1 MRNANAAVQVSANSR
16 ARSLPPSVDAA
27 GREAWLTFVVVVD
40 GPTGVELA
48 GALSELAH
56 TGLES
61 DYRAI
66 NPATARV
73 ILVQSAPWILPAFSS
88 ALSARAERSLRDLG
102 VDVRTGAKVTDIDED
117 AMAID
122 GIHIPAR
129 TTFWAA
135 GVAASS
141 AAKWLGRAADKLEP
155 VGRRQCPR
163 AGACGKA
170 TGSVRRQC
178 DSRGHRG
185 TSGAGGLSGCHY
197 GNLATIG
204 RLTSVVEL
212 RWLRLW
218 GAPAWWL
225 WAPAHVFLP
234 TGGRNRA
241 TVVLNWL
248 WTWHP
253 PYHGKYHGR
262 LSSRFGDREL
272 LQLTSLI
279 LGLVILVR
287 MF

>member
-1 MRNANAAVQVSANSR
+1 VLRQGRPITDLRLYRSTLKRRLGRHGTQTMLRCGCCHQCRVVSMRNANAAVQVSANSR

-129 TTFWAA
+129 TTIWAA

-141 AAKWLGRAADKLEP
+141 AAKWLGPRINSNRSAGASVPGLAPAAKQQDRYVANVIRAAIEGHP
-155 VGRRQCPR
+155 AP
-163 AGACGKA
+163 GAFQAA
-170 TGSVRRQC
+170 TMAI
-178 DSRGHRG
+178 SRPSDASH
-185 TSGAGGLSGCHY
+185 
-197 GNLATIG
+197 
-204 RLTSVVEL
+204 
-212 RWLRLW
+212 RLW
-218 GAPAWWL
+218 NCVGFGYGARPLGGFGPPPTCSFPPADAI
-225 WAPAHVFLP
+225 APP
-234 TGGRNRA
+234 
-241 TVVLNWL
+241 
-248 WTWHP
+248 
-253 PYHGKYHGR
+253 
-262 LSSRFGDREL
+262 SC
-272 LQLTSLI
+272 
-279 LGLVILVR
+279 
-287 MF
+287 